1 MLGRRGWFD
10 AVSKRFDTG
19 KKGMV
24 RCCAKKNGSMLNRRK
39 WFDARSNKKT
49 KSFGKL

>member
-10 AVSKRFDTG
+10 AVSKRFDNG
-19 KKGMV
+19 KKGIV
-24 RCCAKKNGSMLNRRK
+24 RCCDKNNGVMVNIIK

-49 KSFGKL
+49 KSFGIF